1 MMLQGRRTRI
11 DELSA
16 GDIGSWRLL
25 QSEGS
30 LTRSPFLT
38 YGFCRAVQDV
48 RGEVFAVA
56 LEEGGK
62 TVGYFPFQRLER
74 AIGAGEKVGGYMSD
88 MFDIIGSRNRRF
100 TSDEI
105 LRASGLHAF
114 RYDHL
119 PSELSAFCSGETVS
133 SAGMRVRLDDF
144 ASYAADLAKK
154 QSKFSASIHR
164 GERQMNTDIG
174 DVNFTFQTSDVT
186 AELERLIAEKRTQ
199 YARTGTGDALQPP
212 WTRALLFRFFETE
225 LQDLKPILSTL
236 YAGSTWLS
244 TCLCL
249 GYADTLHIWFPAY
262 NTEYRR
268 YSPGNVLFF
277 KMFEYGAAAGYRVFD
292 FGEGVSDYK
301 RRFLSSEYEVLQ
313 GANRRKSM
321 RGFLD
326 RALQSIEW
334 RIRQMRKVQPG
345 S

>member
-1 MMLQGRRTRI
+1 MTLQGRRARI
-11 DELSA
+11 DELSS
-16 GDIGSWRLL
+16 GDIDTWSLL
-25 QSEGS
+25 QSKAS
-30 LTRSPFLT
+30 LTSSPFLT
-38 YGFCRAVQDV
+38 YGFCRAVQEV
-48 RGEVFAVA
+48 RGGVFAVA

-62 TVGYFPFQRLER
+62 TVGYFPFQRLNG
-74 AIGAGEKVGGYMSD
+74 AVGAGEKVGGYMSD

-114 RYDHL
+114 RYDHV
-119 PSELSAFCSGETVS
+119 PSELAPFHSGETVS
-133 SAGMRVRLDDF
+133 SAGMRVTLDDF

-164 GERQMNTDIG
+164 GERQMNADIG
-174 DVNFTFQTSDVT
+174 DIDFTFQTSNVT

-199 YARTGTGDALQPP
+199 YARTGTGDALQPD
-212 WTRALLFRFFETE
+212 WTRALLFRFFEAE
-225 LQDLKPILSTL
+225 LQGLKPVLSTL

-262 NTEYRR
+262 NTEFRR

-277 KMFEYGAAAGYRVFD
+277 KMFEYGAAAGYRIFD

-301 RRFLSSEYEVLQ
+301 RRFLSSEYELLQ
-313 GANRRKSM
+313 GANRRRSAL
-321 RGFLD
+321 GFLD
-326 RALQSIEW
+326 RVSQSIEW
-334 RIRQMRKVQPG
+334 RIRRMRKTPTDN
-345 S
+345 